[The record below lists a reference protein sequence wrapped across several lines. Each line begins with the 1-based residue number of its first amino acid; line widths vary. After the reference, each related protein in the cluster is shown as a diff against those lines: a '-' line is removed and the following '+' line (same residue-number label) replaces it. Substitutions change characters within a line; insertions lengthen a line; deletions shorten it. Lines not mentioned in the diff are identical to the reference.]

1 MIFIDKREKINE
13 EIQTGDL
20 IEFGDYTDSL
30 DLGMIVIDYERNR
43 YGLIRLVD
51 GKLIFESS
59 KDEKLTSFLNSL
71 RDEYGYVKKITA
83 NVVLE

>member
-59 KDEKLTSFLNSL
+59 KDEKLTSFL
-71 RDEYGYVKKITA
+71 E
-83 NVVLE
+83 